1 VKPRVAYPVALLSG
15 ALLSLA
21 FPEPSLS
28 FLTWFVLAPTLALTR
43 GVGVRRS
50 AIAWGLFALGFLG
63 TLLIW
68 ISIAGWV
75 AWGLALVVEVP
86 FLVLFGA
93 LWGWASG
100 ATGPTGRI
108 AAAGGLWAGI
118 EYLRSVIPFGGFTWG
133 QLAQSQ
139 HDLVWMLE
147 WAALGGGI
155 VLAGVLVG
163 VNAAIV
169 EIVVARRDPRS
180 IAIPALV
187 IVAAFVVPIVSS
199 FFYVASDVTPL
210 RVALIQGNADPDV
223 PVSLEKDIQILQSH
237 VELTGEITA
246 TVDVA
251 IWPESSIALDP
262 ELPEVQ
268 DALAHAAT
276 SIDAPLIVGANEN
289 VDDDHYRVS
298 QFLVSPE
305 GEIVDRY
312 RKTHLVPFGEYVPL
326 RDLLD
331 SIPILDQVPRDA
343 IAGDEG
349 KLFDVNGIDVTPVIS
364 YEGDFG
370 SLVRG
375 RIASGGD
382 VLVVAT
388 NTSTWLHSW
397 ASAQHVA
404 FSQVRAAENATPV
417 IHAAISGIS
426 AFISDRGEV
435 LESLP
440 LYRATSA
447 VRSVAPRVTTTPYT
461 RFGDWILAVCLVGCA
476 AIWGTSRKRQK
487 VGVVMADP
495 HPPFVLRRGRRRPPP
510 KE

>member
-1 VKPRVAYPVALLSG
+1 MKPRLAYPIALVSG

-28 FLTWFVLAPTLALTR
+28 FLTWFALAPTLALTR
-43 GVGVRRS
+43 NVGPRRS
-50 AIAWGLFALGFLG
+50 ALAWGLFGLGFFG

-75 AWGLALVVEVP
+75 AWALALVVEVP

-93 LWGWASG
+93 MWGWASG
-100 ATGPTGRI
+100 ATGSMGRI

-118 EYLRSVIPFGGFTWG
+118 EYLRSIVPFGGFTWG

-139 HDLVWMLE
+139 HDLTWMLE
-147 WAALGGGI
+147 WASLGGGI
-155 VLAGVLVG
+155 VLAGLLVA
-163 VNAAIV
+163 VNAAIIEAV
-169 EIVVARRDPRS
+169 GARRNLRGVL
-180 IAIPALV
+180 APALV
-187 IVAAFVVPIVSS
+187 IVITFAIPLGTRSYEES
-199 FFYVASDVTPL
+199 DGASL

-237 VELTGEITA
+237 VALTEAITKD
-246 TVDVA
+246 VDVV

-268 DALAHAAT
+268 DALTHAAT

-298 QFLVSPE
+298 QFFVSPE

-326 RDLLD
+326 RDLLG

-349 KLFDVNGIDVTPVIS
+349 KLFRVKGVDVAPVIS

-382 VLVVAT
+382 ILVVAT
-388 NTSTWLHSW
+388 NTSTWLRSW

-440 LYRATSA
+440 LYQATSA

-461 RFGDWILAVCLVGCA
+461 RFGDWILVVCLVLCA
-476 AIWGTSRKRQK
+476 GIGGMSRTRQR
-487 VGVVMADP
+487 VASPDA
-495 HPPFVLRRGRRRPPP
+495 
-510 KE
+510 

>member
-1 VKPRVAYPVALLSG
+1 MQKEPSAATASDPPAVKPRLAYPIALLSG

-28 FLTWFVLAPTLALTR
+28 FLSWFVLAPTLAFTS
-43 GVGVRRS
+43 GVGARRG
-50 AIAWGLFALGFLG
+50 AVAWGLFGLGFFG

-68 ISIAGWV
+68 ISIAGWL
-75 AWGLALVVEVP
+75 AWALALVVEVP

-93 LWGWASG
+93 LWGWASRT
-100 ATGPTGRI
+100 TGPVGRI
-108 AAAGGLWAGI
+108 ASAGALWAGI
-118 EYLRSVIPFGGFTWG
+118 EYLRSVVPFGGFTWG

-155 VLAGVLVG
+155 VLAGVLVA

-169 EIVVARRDPRS
+169 ELVFARRDPRG

-187 IVAAFVVPIVSS
+187 IVAAFVIPIASS
-199 FFYVASDVTPL
+199 FFYVASDATPL

-223 PVSLEKDIQILQSH
+223 PVSLEKDVQILQSH
-237 VELTGEITA
+237 VNLTESITEK
-246 TVDVA
+246 VDVA

-268 DALAHAAT
+268 EALTRAAT
-276 SIDAPLIVGANEN
+276 SINAPLIVGANEN

-298 QFLVSPE
+298 QFLVSPK
-305 GEIVDRY
+305 GQIVDRY
-312 RKTHLVPFGEYVPL
+312 RKTHLVPFGEYVPM
-326 RDLLD
+326 RDLLG

-349 KLFDVNGIDVTPVIS
+349 KLFPVNGIDVTPVIS

-382 VLVVAT
+382 ILVVAT

-440 LYRATSA
+440 LYQATSA

-461 RFGDWILAVCLVGCA
+461 RFGDWILAVCLVLSA
-476 AIWGTSRKRQK
+476 AIWGMSHDRQK
-487 VGVVMADP
+487 
-495 HPPFVLRRGRRRPPP
+495 
-510 KE
+510 E